1 MGGDRAAGGGSLPA
15 HGHSRDR
22 GRGTQRGMPG
32 SFLGR
37 AKQGSE
43 WVGVTCAGSEG
54 TGHCLCLERLC
65 WGVGVCAGMCVC
77 AGIYVCVCVWVCVY
91 VGRYVCICVC
101 VYMHECVCVCGGVG
115 VQVWSHI
122 PWRVRVTVSRVSL
135 QGPSLG
141 FLSILFLHPSVFPCP
156 CH

>member
-1 MGGDRAAGGGSLPA
+1 MGGDIAAGGGSLPA

-65 WGVGVCAGMCVC
+65 WGVGVCAGVCVGGCIYVC
-77 AGIYVCVCVWVCVY
+77 AYAGMCGVYVCVCRYICVCMCVGVCVCGQVCVY
-91 VGRYVCICVC
+91 MCVC
-101 VYMHECVCVCGGVG
+101 VYA
-115 VQVWSHI
+115 
-122 PWRVRVTVSRVSL
+122 
-135 QGPSLG
+135 
-141 FLSILFLHPSVFPCP
+141 
-156 CH
+156 